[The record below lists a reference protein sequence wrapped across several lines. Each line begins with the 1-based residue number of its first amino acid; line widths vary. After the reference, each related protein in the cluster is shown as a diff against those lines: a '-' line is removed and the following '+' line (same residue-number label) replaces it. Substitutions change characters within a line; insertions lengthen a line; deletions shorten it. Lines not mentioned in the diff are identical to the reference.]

1 MAYALESHSMDN
13 VYNLSIG
20 PLLTF
25 WTIDFNPVVAFDPVS
40 AGVLQLSSYKSGS
53 NEIVYDGVTF
63 SYVGIE
69 GSNFSSEINGQLPQP
84 EISIDKNSLKSLQ
97 QYKDIQ
103 AAYQLEYGKLFFD
116 WRGARVTRTRI
127 TLANINDPS
136 KAETSSFIIDQL
148 KRTTDSTIDLKLTVS
163 ITSDRINNLAVQEL
177 APNRCSLRYR
187 SWNGVSFDYLDEDS
201 GGCPYG
207 NPTTQSDWTAVP
219 NFGTGL
225 FTEGNATTT
234 NEALDVCPY
243 TLKGCQ
249 VRFDPNEDGLRLP
262 FTGVFKNVTNDSSKD
277 SGSV

>member
-1 MAYALESHSMDN
+1 MDN

-40 AGVLQLSSYKSGS
+40 AGILQLTSYKSNK
-53 NEIVYDGVTF
+53 NEIVYAGNTYN
-63 SYVGIE
+63 YVGIV
-69 GSNFSSEINGQLPQP
+69 GSGFSSEINGQLPSP
-84 EISIDKNSLKSLQ
+84 EIEIDKNSLKSLQ

-103 AAYQLEYGKLFFD
+103 TAYQSEYGRLFFD
-116 WRGARVTRTRI
+116 WRGATITRTR
-127 TLANINDPS
+127 TTDINDPS
-136 KAETSSFIIDQL
+136 KAETSTFIVDQL
-148 KRTTDSTIDLKLTVS
+148 KRTTDSTINLKLTVS

-187 SWNGVSFDYLDEDS
+187 TWNGTSFQYLNEKS

-207 NPTTQSDWTAVP
+207 NPTTASNWSAVP

-225 FTEGNATTT
+225 FTEGNQTTT
-234 NEALDVCPY
+234 DESLDVCPY

-249 VRFDPNEDGLRLP
+249 LRFDPDQIGLRLP
-262 FTGVFKNVTNDSSKD
+262 FTGVFKSVSNNTSDNP
-277 SGSV
+277 GSV

>member
-1 MAYALESHSMDN
+1 MAYALESRSMDN

-40 AGVLQLSSYKSGS
+40 AGILNMSSYKNAN
-53 NEIVYDGVTF
+53 NEIVFDGNTY

-103 AAYQLEYGKLFFD
+103 SAYQSEYGKLFFD

-127 TLANINDPS
+127 TLANINDIT
-136 KAETSSFIIDQL
+136 KAETSSFIVDQL
-148 KRTTDSTIDLKLTVS
+148 KRTTASTIDLKLTVS

-187 SWNGVSFDYLDEDS
+187 SWNGSSFQYLNEKA

-207 NPTTQSDWTAVP
+207 NPTTLSTWTAVP

-225 FTEGNATTT
+225 FTEGNAVTT

-249 VRFDPNEDGLRLP
+249 LRFDPNEDGLRLP
-262 FTGVFKNVTNDSSKD
+262 FTGVFKNVSNNSSKD
-277 SGSV
+277 PGSI